1 MEEPE
6 THGMDETQSDLISR
20 HKLETEFL
28 QGSVRHTRS
37 AEKAENRNEKIQ
49 EDWRNCGELGE
60 GGFGS
65 VHKEIQDAT
74 GHYRAVKT
82 IKKRQ
87 ASRLDYSRELLVMAK
102 LAKVCALSPGL
113 LPSRACLIV
122 LCSNSQF

>member
-6 THGMDETQSDLISR
+6 TRDVDETQSDLISR

-28 QGSVRHTRS
+28 QGSVRHTRP

-49 EDWRNCGELGE
+49 EDWRNCGELGA

-87 ASRLDYSRELLVMAK
+87 ANRLDYSRELLVMAK
-102 LAKVCALSPGL
+102 LAKVCVLSPNL
-113 LPSRACLIV
+113 LPLRDYLV
-122 LCSNSQF
+122 LCSHGRLF